1 MARAL
6 LIAEKPSLM
15 REIQSAYHTFGHKDT
30 IEFKSF
36 AGHTMGLIN
45 PDKYK
50 EEWAKWDLATLPL
63 VPDKFIYEPT
73 KDKLDMYKDIKKT
86 IENGN
91 YDYLIN
97 GCDPGREGQH
107 IFFSFYDSIGCNL
120 PVKRIWHNDVTEQEL
135 KRALDNLRDETEP
148 ALVNMTKSSK
158 LRAYFDW
165 LIGMNFTRAF
175 SIVGG
180 QKMNLGRV
188 MTPTL
193 KILVD
198 RELEIKNF
206 VPKNFWEIE
215 ADFGKYKGIYFN
227 EDGDTQFWKQSDAQK
242 IINSLEA
249 NSTVKVVNQE
259 KDVKYA
265 PQLHSLS
272 ALQNE
277 ANSTYG
283 YTMKETLSITQALY
297 EKKFVSYPRTD
308 SSHLTSAISKDFS
321 NMLRPLLHISELADK
336 TKAIISDSKILS
348 NVSSNKKY
356 VDDKKVSDH
365 YAIVPTG
372 LTPDFGRLTDK
383 EVNIYMLIAKRFLSI
398 FLPPM
403 VSQKT
408 SVITENNGHL
418 FKTSGSVLESMGFM
432 ELYNYKS
439 KDNIL
444 PALKKGET
452 VLLKNSN
459 LITKQTT
466 KPVRFTEKAL
476 NTAMENA
483 GRFVDD
489 EELKLVLKKSKGIGR
504 PATRGDIV
512 EKLVSL
518 NMIERKKTSLYAT
531 DYGIGII
538 QSLNG
543 HDITSPEL
551 TATWEEKL
559 LDIEANQFDPNIF
572 YKEMIAY
579 IQKEVEDLKKLKV
592 FISSSKDSLGSCPK
606 CGKHVIE
613 GKKYYLCEA
622 YKNGCDF
629 LFGKTFLEAKITKAE
644 IKKIL
649 SGKPSKELDFT
660 KNGKT
665 WKAKLAVNKDK
676 GSIDMIFNSDAKKSK
691 STNSSNASISEVIC
705 KCPKCGGGIKE
716 TSKYFLCE
724 NYKDPCTVLIG
735 KEYFGAKITKK
746 DAIDLLNGKETGE
759 KTMTWASGKTGS
771 AKLKYTNKL
780 QPVFSK

>member
-36 AGHTMGLIN
+36 AGHTMGLIS

-50 EEWAKWDLATLPL
+50 KEWEKWDLATLPL

-73 KDKLDMYKDIKKT
+73 KDKLDMYKDIKKA
-86 IENGN
+86 IKNGN
-91 YDYLIN
+91 YDYIIN

-120 PVKRIWHNDVTEQEL
+120 PVKRIWHSDLTEKEL
-135 KRALDNLRDETEP
+135 KRALDNLRDENEP
-148 ALVNMTKSSK
+148 ALSNMTKASK

-180 QKMNLGRV
+180 KKMNLGRV
-188 MTPTL
+188 MTPAL
-193 KILVD
+193 KVLVD

-215 ADFGKYKGIYFN
+215 ADFGKYKGVYFN
-227 EDGDTQFWKQSDAQK
+227 EDGDTQFWKQEDAQK
-242 IINSLEA
+242 LIDSLSTD
-249 NSTVKVVNQE
+249 STVKIVNQE

-277 ANSTYG
+277 ANSAYG
-283 YTMKETLSITQALY
+283 YTMQETLNITQTLY

-308 SSHLTSAISKDFS
+308 SSHLTKAISNDFAI
-321 NMLRPLLHISELADK
+321 MLRPLQNIPELADK
-336 TKAIISDSKILS
+336 TKAIINDSKILS
-348 NVSSNKKY
+348 DIANNKKY

-372 LTPDFGRLTDK
+372 LSPDFGRLTDK
-383 EVNIYMLIAKRFLSI
+383 EINIYMLIAKRFLSI

-403 VSQKT
+403 VTQKT
-408 SVITENNGHL
+408 SVVTENNGHL
-418 FKTSGSVLESMGFM
+418 FKTSGSVLESIGFM
-432 ELYNYKS
+432 ALYNYKAQ
-439 KDNIL
+439 DNML
-444 PALKKGET
+444 PPLKKGEA
-452 VLLKNSN
+452 VSLKKAE
-459 LITKQTT
+459 LITKQTS
-466 KPVRFTEKAL
+466 KPGRYTDRTL
-476 NTAMENA
+476 NIAMENA
-483 GRFVDD
+483 GRFIDDD
-489 EELKLVLKKSKGIGR
+489 ELKEVLKEAKGIGT
-504 PATRGDIV
+504 PATRGGIV

-518 NMIERKKTSLYAT
+518 NMIERKKKSFFAT
-531 DYGIGII
+531 EYGIGII

-551 TATWEEKL
+551 TAKWEQKL
-559 LDIEANQFDPNIF
+559 SEIEANQFDPNVF
-572 YKEMIAY
+572 YKEMIDY

-592 FISSSKDSLGSCPK
+592 FVSSSKDSLGSCPK

-691 STNSSNASISEVIC
+691 STNSSNASKSVVIC

-724 NYKDPCTVLIG
+724 NYKNPCTVLIG

-746 DAIDLLNGKETGE
+746 EAIDLLNGKETGE
-759 KTMTWASGKTGS
+759 KTMTWSSGKTSS

-780 QPVFSK
+780 QTVSTK